1 MKLIIV
7 NKEDRQEMSLYYQQ
21 NHFAQLTFDNEKYKK
36 LFPMNLDF
44 FDLVFA
50 EKYSDNFTYLINCKK
65 ISSTEQIYLSDNK
78 SSLTFFFEKSDN
90 HITLNE
96 IISKIRKQKL
106 IKINEI

>member
-1 MKLIIV
+1 MEIIII
-7 NKEDRQEMSLYYQQ
+7 NKEDRQEMSIYYQQ
-21 NHFAQLTFDNEKYKK
+21 NHFAQLTFEEKHKK

-50 EKYSDNFTYLINCKK
+50 EKYADNFTHLINCKK
-65 ISSTEQIYLSDNK
+65 ISSTEQRYLSDNK
-78 SSLTFFFEKSDN
+78 SSLTFIFEKSNN
-90 HITLNE
+90 HITLND

>member
-7 NKEDRQEMSLYYQQ
+7 NKEDRQEMSIYYQQ
-21 NHFAQLTFDNEKYKK
+21 NYFAQLTFEEKHKN
-36 LFPMNLDF
+36 LFPTNLDF

-50 EKYSDNFTYLINCKK
+50 EKYADNFTYLINCKK

>member
-7 NKEDRQEMSLYYQQ
+7 NKEDRQKMSLYYQQ

-65 ISSTEQIYLSDNK
+65 ISSTEQIYLPPPRK
-78 SSLTFFFEKSDN
+78 SNLFLDSVLFLEGFLVEVG
-90 HITLNE
+90 
-96 IISKIRKQKL
+96 
-106 IKINEI
+106 